1 MPSGQGQQ
9 MPSGQGMQMPSGPGN
24 EMSYQQGPMK
34 PDMGK
39 PGMDSYYG
47 KPMNQPKSY
56 VPYYIDAGTLISDA
70 GGSIEASFA
79 IPEELAGTYRISI
92 RLTTDHTYPYYAY
105 NWFYNNDASVCNGES

>member
-1 MPSGQGQQ
+1 MPSGQGT
-9 MPSGQGMQMPSGPGN
+9 QMPSGPGN

-56 VPYYIDAGTLISDA
+56 VPYYIDAGTLISEA